1 MHHKARKM
9 LISQRT
15 QLNSALRGRLAEIGS
30 SRRRGSKT
38 PANWR
43 GHQGGRRR
51 DDSGL
56 RAPGPRP
63 AQRLIQSRSARR
75 NTTRMKTCL
84 PQIENH
90 LNMMKNR
97 NNRAAAALPLMWTE
111 LALASWE
118 TIARRSLL
126 MMSGACSPDEYHRM
140 AAEKLRA
147 LSRSTR
153 VFASGRTGATA
164 VAAAMRPWHGPATAN
179 AKRLRRK

>member
-1 MHHKARKM
+1 MHESVGP
-9 LISQRT
+9 IP
-15 QLNSALRGRLAEIGS
+15 LRGPVSVMTSDGLRCAVPARARWRT
-30 SRRRGSKT
+30 RRRSCIT
-38 PANWR
+38 RPACAR
-43 GHQGGRRR
+43 P
-51 DDSGL
+51 S
-56 RAPGPRP
+56 P
-63 AQRLIQSRSARR
+63 AQRLLQRRSARR

-97 NNRAAAALPLMWTE
+97 NNRAAAALPLIWTE

-126 MMSGACSPDEYHRM
+126 MMSGTCSPDEYHRM

-153 VFASGRTGATA
+153 GFASGRTGATA